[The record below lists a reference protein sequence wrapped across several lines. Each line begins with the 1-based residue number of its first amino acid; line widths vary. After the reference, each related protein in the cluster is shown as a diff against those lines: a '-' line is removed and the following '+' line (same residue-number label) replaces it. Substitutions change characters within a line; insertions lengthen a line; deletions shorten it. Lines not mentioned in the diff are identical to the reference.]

1 MERFEWGVGRAMALG
16 LGALMIPACGG
27 GSGGSATPPP
37 LPTSYIGSNGAFAAA
52 ANPLSASSVVVFSG
66 SAGKRQFLRGT
77 VDLVSGKDLGQ
88 AAGIEMYKSQDGH
101 IYAVDLTALGAP
113 APTQVSSESSA
124 TVDDA
129 CTFGGAALPGAGAD
143 YSGVYAAPDYAN
155 PVNYAYFYRLA
166 GPDGQCDTAD
176 DVIHMVHP
184 GMKSTDSPLVADAMP
199 AATTYDP
206 STGAVWNYIAKMGT
220 DLVALD
226 PNGAL
231 QGSLATFAAPIQVL
245 LALPNST
252 ANGLPAGGL
261 FVVDGDIVHVDYA
274 SGAVSAALFTIPNW
288 TAQTVLSAAASPT
301 TLYFAIVTPATASA
315 PASSVIYSMPLDGT
329 AAAAAIDTEV
339 GYAGEL
345 TVPAQS
351 SQLLF
356 GVTTGAPSYSIKAI
370 SVAGGAPNTL
380 VTVNHNGGRFVATAA
395 AVYYTS
401 FQVTG
406 SNAAGLTRSG
416 ILSGIVASDGT
427 QIVPQTAASEFMI
440 GGQQTPNPSATP
452 LWTPEPLAAVLRI
465 RNLTSATVTVVNAAG
480 VTTTTPALSG
490 GLIES
495 IDTASNQVTAS
506 IGTMPTSNA
515 SYLTDTF
522 RALAN
527 VGFID
532 ATNDASTPNP
542 GTRDLYLIDTAAP
555 GSLLRV
561 TQDL

>member
-1 MERFEWGVGRAMALG
+1 MERFEWGVGRAIALG
-16 LGALMIPACGG
+16 FVALMIPACGG

-37 LPTSYIGSNGAFAAA
+37 VPTSYIGTNGAFAAA
-52 ANPLSASSVVVFSG
+52 ANPANESSIIVFGG

-77 VDLVSGKDLGQ
+77 VDLVTGKDLGQ

-101 IYAVDLTALGAP
+101 IYAVDMTAIGTP
-113 APTQVSSESSA
+113 APVQVSSESAA
-124 TVDDA
+124 TIDDA
-129 CTFGGAALPGAGAD
+129 CTFGGVALPGSSAD
-143 YSGVYAAPDYAN
+143 YIGVYAAPDYAN
-155 PVNYAYFYRLA
+155 PVNYSYFYRLA
-166 GPDGQCDTAD
+166 GPDGQCGTAD

-184 GMKSTDSPLVADAMP
+184 GMKATDSPLVADAMP
-199 AATTYDP
+199 AATTYNP
-206 STGAVWNYIAKMGT
+206 GTGAVWNYIAKVGT

-245 LALPNST
+245 TALPNSN
-252 ANGLPAGGL
+252 ANGLPSGGL

-274 SGAVSAALFTIPNW
+274 SGAVTGSLFTIPHW
-288 TAQTVLSAAASPT
+288 TPTTILSAAASPT
-301 TLYFAIVTPATASA
+301 TLYFAIVTPATGSA

-351 SQLLF
+351 TQLLF

-370 SVAGGAPNTL
+370 STAGGAPNTL
-380 VTVNHNGGRFVATAA
+380 VTVNQNGGRFVATAA
-395 AVYYTS
+395 SVYYTS
-401 FQVTG
+401 FLVTG
-406 SNAAGLTRSG
+406 SNATGFTRSG
-416 ILSGIVASDGT
+416 ILSGIVAIDGT

-440 GGQQTPNPSATP
+440 GGQQTPSPSGTP
-452 LWTPEPLAAVLRI
+452 LWTPEPLSSVLRI
-465 RNLTSATVTVVNAAG
+465 RNLTSASVTVVDAAG
-480 VTTTTPALSG
+480 ITTTTPALSG
-490 GLIES
+490 GLVES

-506 IGTMPTSNA
+506 IGTMPA
-515 SYLTDTF
+515 STATYLTDTF
-522 RALAN
+522 RVLGN

-542 GTRDLYLIDTAAP
+542 GTRDLYLIDTAAA